1 MKASTPLEE
10 RVVALIEPTA
20 ADLGL
25 ILVRVRISGMRRKKL
40 QIMAERV
47 SDGGMGIEE
56 CEALS
61 RAIGPVLDVED
72 PIPGE
77 YDLEVS
83 SPGIDRPLVRLE
95 DFARFAGHEAKVELS
110 RMIDGRR
117 RFRGAIRAVE
127 GDEIVL
133 DFEGGQARL
142 PFSALADARLILT
155 DRLIEEDLKRA
166 EAGAEDL
173 N

>member
-1 MKASTPLEE
+1 LKASNPLEE
-10 RVVALIEPTA
+10 RVVELIEPTA

-25 ILVRVRISGMRRKKL
+25 TLVRVRISGMRRKKL

-47 SDGGMGIEE
+47 SDGGMGVGE

-72 PIPGE
+72 PIDGE

-83 SPGIDRPLVRLE
+83 SPGIDRPLVRLD
-95 DFARFAGHEAKVELS
+95 DFARFTGHLAKIEAA

-117 RFRGAIRAVE
+117 RFRGEIRGVDGADVLLVVE
-127 GDEIVL
+127 GAEL
-133 DFEGGQARL
+133 RL
-142 PFSALADARLILT
+142 PFSALSDARLVLT
-155 DRLIEEDLKRA
+155 DKLIAEDLKRA
-166 EAGAEDL
+166 EIGAEDL